1 MKGFL
6 TLYTAIVLKGYSP
19 VPKRPLQQMQA
30 ETLKISVAKAQ
41 VRDSTT
47 PTECVASLVGTAV
60 FKTVE
65 GSKESWLVRFL
76 PTPPLLTP
84 GRQSSSTSR
93 EACQGSSLIGF
104 RSR

>member
-6 TLYTAIVLKGYSP
+6 TLYTAIVLKGSSP

-65 GSKESWLVRFL
+65 SSYAALVGSIPSLSA
-76 PTPPLLTP
+76 TPSP
-84 GRQSSSTSR
+84 
-93 EACQGSSLIGF
+93 
-104 RSR
+104 